1 MANLP
6 AGYASLRFGRKT
18 IDFYAVAGEV
28 VGSDPRA
35 RAEERR
41 IQDLDGARHTLRL
54 MDKGY
59 RLEPGDT
66 ASVLRLQ
73 PGPERR
79 SRPVAVASP
88 SARSWT
94 RTHPGAP
101 ALLSRAGV
109 SRNLNW
115 ALTMAL
121 FALAALAIV
130 WPYLHA
136 FLIEIAP
143 GRLADLP
150 APNVFALAAAYAP
163 GLEAFRWSQAAA
175 PLAMLLDAAGPG
187 LAGQAGIIAFAAIV
201 AAGAVVVYA
210 ARSWRLFW
218 APIFVAVVV
227 AGAIGLDGS
236 AGAEGPALAALGASA
251 LLFVIGGVINRLRD
265 EIRLDRRI
273 ALLADHLVSQ
283 TPGEHVRASRL
294 PDSVVQ
300 RAGAGAIAASALR
313 EPAQVADTVPA
324 AAVEADQRAEAVQ
337 TADAVETTHAVEAT
351 APGEVAEPV
360 LPAAE
365 AADANDSAFAGPG
378 AADVSAHA
386 PDDVI
391 EADGF
396 VDRDLKV
403 HAAPQAPA
411 DAESVEEARLRDDPR
426 YAARAIVLP
435 APPPMAPPQAAA
447 EAPAASVASVPPVPA
462 HAGTVA
468 QTDAGEP
475 AEAEGGEAGPTPPAA
490 T

>member
-59 RLEPGDT
+59 RLEPGDA

-150 APNVFALAAAYAP
+150 APNVFALAGASAP

-175 PLAMLLDAAGPG
+175 PLAVLLDAAGPG
-187 LAGQAGIIAFAAIV
+187 LAGQAGLIAFAAIV

-210 ARSWRLFW
+210 ARSWRLLW
-218 APIFVAVVV
+218 APVFVAVAA
-227 AGAIGLDGS
+227 AGAIGIDGS
-236 AGAEGPALAALGASA
+236 AGAEGPALAALGACA
-251 LLFVIGGVINRLRD
+251 LLFVIGGVINRSRD

-283 TPGEHVRASRL
+283 TPSEHVRASRL
-294 PDSVVQ
+294 PDAMAD
-300 RAGAGAIAASALR
+300 RIGAGAIAASALR
-313 EPAQVADTVPA
+313 EPAQDADGVAPPA
-324 AAVEADQRAEAVQ
+324 SAA
-337 TADAVETTHAVEAT
+337 ETTHAVEAT
-351 APGEVAEPV
+351 APAEAAEPV
-360 LPAAE
+360 RPAAE
-365 AADANDSAFAGPG
+365 LDPVNDPAPAGPEE
-378 AADVSAHA
+378 ADLGSYG

-396 VDRDLKV
+396 VDRGLNAQ
-403 HAAPQAPA
+403 AAPVAPA

-435 APPPMAPPQAAA
+435 APPPMAPPHAGAV
-447 EAPAASVASVPPVPA
+447 APAAALPSTLSAPAPAGTALQAVAS
-462 HAGTVA
+462 
-468 QTDAGEP
+468 EP
-475 AEAEGGEAGPTPPAA
+475 AEAEGGETAPTPPAA
-490 T
+490 S

>member
-175 PLAMLLDAAGPG
+175 PLAVLLDAAGPG
-187 LAGQAGIIAFAAIV
+187 LAGQAGLIAFAAIV

-210 ARSWRLFW
+210 ARSWRLLW
-218 APIFVAVVV
+218 APVFVAIVA
-227 AGAIGLDGS
+227 AGAIGIDGS
-236 AGAEGPALAALGASA
+236 AGAEGPALAALGACA

-283 TPGEHVRASRL
+283 TPSEHVRASRL
-294 PDSVVQ
+294 PDAMAD
-300 RAGAGAIAASALR
+300 RIGAGAIAASALG
-313 EPAQVADTVPA
+313 EPDQTADAASA
-324 AAVEADQRAEAVQ
+324 AADMAPADADALDQRAEPVHAS
-337 TADAVETTHAVEAT
+337 DPVEPTDAVEAT
-351 APGEVAEPV
+351 VP
-360 LPAAE
+360 AE
-365 AADANDSAFAGPG
+365 AAQASDPAPAGSDMADLG
-378 AADVSAHA
+378 ADG
-386 PDDVI
+386 PDEVI

-396 VDRDLKV
+396 VDRDLKAQ
-403 HAAPQAPA
+403 AAPEAPA

-435 APPPMAPPQAAA
+435 APPPMAPPQSAA
-447 EAPAASVASVPPVPA
+447 EAPAAALASALSAPA
-462 HAGTVA
+462 PAGTA
-468 QTDAGEP
+468 LQADAGEP
-475 AEAEGGEAGPTPPAA
+475 AEAEGGETAPIPPAA
-490 T
+490 S